1 MLQALNTP
9 KARTTA
15 GLTIASYLALVVT
28 LAITTFYPAPV
39 EGVSVTLILTVKLL
53 PLLLLSVAVF
63 NGNNRGY
70 IWLGFVV
77 LFYFTRFVVS
87 AWLSEGDWVS
97 VVLTI
102 ESFLLFTFAM
112 YHLKVNRPPQ
122 TASE

>member
-15 GLTIASYLALVVT
+15 LLTIASYLALVVT
-28 LAITTFYPAPV
+28 LVITTFYPAPV
-39 EGVSVTLILTVKLL
+39 EGVSIALILSVKLI
-53 PLLLLSVAVF
+53 PLLLLALPVLS
-63 NGNNRGY
+63 GNNRGY

-87 AWLSEGDWVS
+87 SWLTEGDWLQVL
-97 VVLTI
+97 LTI

-112 YHLKVNRPPQ
+112 WHLKVNRAPAPS
-122 TASE
+122 TE